1 MRYGI
6 WYIYCFLFLF
16 QCHLMNFTSKKT
28 VYTDLEHEL
37 VYYVGAG
44 LGNKPPP
51 PVAG

>member
-1 MRYGI
+1 M
-6 WYIYCFLFLF
+6 IYLLFLIPVSVPSYELYF
-16 QCHLMNFTSKKT
+16 KKEC
-28 VYTDLEHEL
+28 YTDLEHEL